1 MLRGSSLCAWLYTLV
16 LVLLNGVVGGGLTA
30 LCYNSLA
37 TNNHQIGIVLKLCLG
52 AGIVMLAFVLSWVL
66 FIYWTWRT
74 GSGQSSRDDCKGG
87 KQNLVRSNTM
97 APILGMLSLIM
108 LTISIMMDLSVTGV
122 LWWTSHQLS
131 ATYEVIGNCF
141 CVVGKDASKHVLN
154 SMDVHCPEV
163 EGFECSVVYDS
174 VVVPIGSLKVF
185 TKQCQGLAGGPQDP
199 VCMEY
204 TAFWNL
210 FKVLRLVLP
219 VLALVKLPVLLGN
232 CSRWMCKEN
241 KMGQSQGKF
250 ATDSVSWIGLEVL
263 VSPLKMVDP
272 VQFYS
277 DICTPVEHPLGERL
291 GPVGQEHEREGSL
304 QAKPREVERNKM
316 LGVELISNSIKKTT
330 APLYGT
336 VNEESFGEDKSVK
349 DDSPPDTGRHT
360 FSTPKNPRMQTPR
373 FDLSK
378 VVKPPKL
385 DISVNTEVPDCRL
398 NLKSTGN
405 RVYRLSSFS
414 SSHDVQ
420 IPSPPPLPKPGL
432 SEFQSPSHPP
442 PPFTRSATTLPKPVR
457 INSDIVP
464 VSPPTPSCTSQ
475 DMSEDHQSETSRS
488 CISISRQRSQNIH
501 SVQSSHPVFHSIREI
516 SEKARNRSNSAV
528 DWTKLP

>member
-277 DICTPVEHPLGERL
+277 DICAPLEHPLGERL
-291 GPVGQEHEREGSL
+291 GPVGQEHEKEGNL
-304 QAKPREVERNKM
+304 QAKTRVVQRNKV
-316 LGVELISNSIKKTT
+316 LGVELSSNKTT
-330 APLYGT
+330 LKLKSPAPLF
-336 VNEESFGEDKSVK
+336 VESSSK
-349 DDSPPDTGRHT
+349 DRTIKDSPPDTGRHT
-360 FSTPKNPRMQTPR
+360 FSTPKHPRMKTPS

-378 VVKPPKL
+378 VVKPTQL
-385 DISVNTEVPDCRL
+385 DTSVDTDVPDCRIK
-398 NLKSTGN
+398 LKSTGT

-414 SSHDVQ
+414 STHDVQ
-420 IPSPPPLPKPGL
+420 IPPLLKPGL

-457 INSDIVP
+457 INSDVVP
-464 VSPPTPSCTSQ
+464 LSPPPTPSCTSQ
-475 DMSEDHQSETSRS
+475 DMTEDHPSEISQSS
-488 CISISRQRSQNIH
+488 ISISRLCSQNMH
-501 SVQSSHPVFHSIREI
+501 SVQSSHPVFHSVREI
-516 SEKARNRSNSAV
+516 SEKSKNRSNSAV